1 MKPPTA
7 HLSGRSA
14 AKIAAYGY
22 LAIFGLAI
30 FANFF
35 ALERFIEPDDASA
48 TASNIANSQTLFRL
62 ALVAFLVVFLID
74 IVIAWALYIF
84 FRATS
89 PEVSLLAAWFRITH
103 AILMG
108 AALVFLFIVAELVS
122 GADYLAALP
131 GAQFDA
137 QVVLYLEGFTTLW
150 LIGLAAFG
158 IHLALLGFLVV
169 KAAGGPTALGVVL
182 YVAGTVY
189 VIDTVAHALLI
200 NYADYEN
207 AFLVIVAGPSVV
219 GELAFA
225 IWLLLRGGK
234 PAALAARPDKR
245 LVTRA

>member
-1 MKPPTA
+1 MKTPAA

-35 ALERFIEPDDASA
+35 VLERFIDPDDASA
-48 TASNIANSQTLFRL
+48 TATNIANSQTLLRF
-62 ALVAFLVVFLID
+62 AIVAFLVVFLID
-74 IVIAWALYIF
+74 IVIAWALYIY
-84 FRATS
+84 FRETNA
-89 PEVSLLAAWFRITH
+89 EVSLLAAWFRITH
-103 AILMG
+103 AMLMG

-131 GAQFDA
+131 GAQLDA
-137 QVVLYLEGFTTLW
+137 QVGLYLEGFTTLW

-158 IHLALLGFLVV
+158 VHLALLGFLVV
-169 KAAGGPTALGVVL
+169 KAAGVPKALGAL
-182 YVAGTVY
+182 LCVAGTVY

-200 NYADYEN
+200 DYADYEN
-207 AFLVIVAGPSVV
+207 AFLVLVAVPSVI

-225 IWLLLRGGK
+225 LWLLLKGGK
-234 PAALAARPDKR
+234 PAAAAARPDRR
-245 LVTRA
+245 LVSRA